1 MINTVPF
8 KSLGHA
14 NHGWLN
20 ARHHFSFAEYYNP
33 KRMNFGVL
41 RVIND
46 DIIKAGAGFGLHP
59 HQNMEI
65 ITFVRRGAIT
75 HRDNQG
81 NEGRTEAGDVQV
93 MSAGTGIYHSEYNLE
108 SEDTQLYQIWIEPN
122 KLGVKPHWDAHE
134 FPKNDT
140 DALQLLVSGD
150 GRAPLQINQDADVYA
165 GRLSANTRVSQRLK
179 HQGYLLVSSGSV
191 QLGDVLLEQGDGAE
205 ITDQKQIEL
214 LAHSDAQIL
223 LLDIP
228 SENHAATH

>member
-8 KSLGHA
+8 NSLGHA

-20 ARHHFSFAEYYNP
+20 ARHHFSFAQYYNP

-46 DIIKAGAGFGLHP
+46 DIIKAGSGFGLHP
-59 HQNMEI
+59 HQDMEI

-122 KLGVKPHWDAHE
+122 KRRVKPRWDSHE
-134 FPKNDT
+134 FPKTET
-140 DALQLLVSGD
+140 DGLQLLVSGD
-150 GRAPLQINQDADVYA
+150 DQAPLQIHQDAYVYA
-165 GRLSANTRVSQRLK
+165 GRLKTGTKLTQKLK

-191 QLGDVLLEQGDGAE
+191 QVGDLLLEQGDGAE
-205 ITDQKQIEL
+205 ITHEKQVEL
-214 LAHSDAQIL
+214 MAHSDAQVL
-223 LLDIP
+223 LLDVP
-228 SENHAATH
+228 NENYAATS